1 MIQINI
7 RGMLTREP
15 DPFCEQSY
23 SEIREALDH
32 ALAGDDE
39 IMLDIDSHGGD
50 SIGVKALADYV
61 YQHRDRIAAHV
72 SGVCASAA
80 YYIAAACKRI
90 TAAEDAIVGSV
101 GTIGWPPDV
110 GDAKVAT
117 LSPLKNS
124 GDDLQ
129 DILDDGCERFLRDI
143 ARYRNFSGDL
153 SEIAQKV
160 GAGAMLTAREA
171 LSRGLIDEVT
181 MDDEVNKTELDVEGI
196 AAMLPKLLEKIDQLA
211 EKVDSA
217 DERVGL
223 LEQRLDEL
231 KKVDENEAA
240 AACEDDETKSEDVV
254 EDDAD
259 DKDKDKDEIMAC
271 VIDAAKAAGLIRA
284 ADETFARRLAMASP
298 ALFRDF
304 LTSRP
309 KASTSTAKLS
319 MAAKSHEP
327 VAKTR
332 NERAKQIMKAKGCD
346 YATALAECMKG
357 E

>member
-1 MIQINI
+1 MIKINI

-23 SEIREALDH
+23 VEIKEALDK

-39 IMLDIDSHGGD
+39 ITLDIDSHGGD
-50 SIGVKALADYV
+50 SIGVKALADHV
-61 YQHRDRIAAHV
+61 FQHRDRISAHV

-80 YYIAAACKRI
+80 YYIAAATKRI

-101 GTIGWPPDV
+101 GTIGWPPDIA
-110 GDAKVAT
+110 DAKVAT

-124 GDDLQ
+124 GEDLQ
-129 DILDDGCERFLRDI
+129 AILDDGCERFLRDI

-171 LSRGLIDEVT
+171 LSRGLIDEVNN

-196 AAMLPKLLEKIDQLA
+196 AAMLPKLLEKIDQIA

-240 AACEDDETKSEDVV
+240 AACEDDESKSEDVV
-254 EDDAD
+254 EDGD
-259 DKDKDKDEIMAC
+259 DKDKDEIMAC

-304 LTSRP
+304 IKSRP
-309 KASTSTAKLS
+309 AAGSTSAKLS

-332 NERAKQIMKAKGCD
+332 NERAKQIMQMKGCD
-346 YATALAECMKG
+346 YATALAECIGK

>member
-1 MIQINI
+1 MIRINI

-39 IMLDIDSHGGD
+39 IVLDIDSHGGD

-61 YQHRDRIAAHV
+61 FANRDRISAHV

-80 YYIAAACKRI
+80 YYIAAATRRI

-124 GDDLQ
+124 GEDLQ
-129 DILDDGCERFLRDI
+129 AILDDGCERFLRDV
-143 ARYRNFSGDL
+143 ARYRNLSGSL
-153 SEIAQKV
+153 EEIAQQV

-171 LSRGLIDEVT
+171 LSRQLIDEVT

-240 AACEDDETKSEDVV
+240 AACEDDESKSEDVV
-254 EDDAD
+254 DDVVD
-259 DKDKDKDEIMAC
+259 DDKDKDEIMAC

-309 KASTSTAKLS
+309 RAGATSAKLS

-332 NERAKQIMKAKGCD
+332 NERAKQIMQAKGCD
-346 YATALAECMKG
+346 YATALAECITK

>member
-1 MIQINI
+1 MNKINI
-7 RGMLTREP
+7 RGLLTREP

-23 SEIREALDH
+23 AEIRESIEK

-39 IMLDIDSHGGD
+39 ILLDIDSHGGD

-61 YQHRDRIAAHV
+61 YDNRERITAHV

-80 YYIAAACKRI
+80 YYIAAATKRI

-101 GTIGWPPDV
+101 GTIGWPPDL

-124 GDDLQ
+124 GEDLQ
-129 DILDDGCERFLRDI
+129 TILDDSCERFLRDV
-143 ARYRNFSGDL
+143 ARYRGFSGDL
-153 SEIAQKV
+153 DEIAKQV
-160 GAGAMLTAREA
+160 GAGAMLTARDA
-171 LSRGLIDEVT
+171 LSHNLIDEVMT
-181 MDDEVNKTELDVEGI
+181 MDDELNKNELDVEGI
-196 AAMLPKLLEKIDQLA
+196 AAMLPKLLEKIDAIA

-240 AACEDDETKSEDVV
+240 AACDEDEAKSEDVV
-254 EDDAD
+254 EGD
-259 DKDKDKDEIMAC
+259 DKDKDEIMAC

-332 NERAKQIMKAKGCD
+332 NERAKQIMQAKGCD
-346 YATALAECMKG
+346 YATALAQCIEERG
-357 E
+357 

>member
-1 MIQINI
+1 MIRINI

-23 SEIREALDH
+23 AEIRDALDN
-32 ALAGDDE
+32 ALAGNDE
-39 IMLDIDSHGGD
+39 IVLDIDSHGGD

-61 YQHRDRIAAHV
+61 FANRDRISAHV

-80 YYIAAACKRI
+80 YYIAAATKRI

-101 GTIGWPPDV
+101 GTIGWPPDI

-129 DILDDGCERFLRDI
+129 AILDDGCERFLRDI
-143 ARYRNFSGDL
+143 ARYRNFPGDL
-153 SEIAQKV
+153 DEIAKQV

-171 LSRGLIDEVT
+171 LSRHLIDEVNN
-181 MDDEVNKTELDVEGI
+181 MDDELNKNELDVEGI
-196 AAMLPKLLEKIDQLA
+196 AAMLPKLLEKIDAIA

-240 AACEDDETKSEDVV
+240 AACDEDEAKSEDVV
-254 EDDAD
+254 EGD
-259 DKDKDKDEIMAC
+259 DKDKDEIMAC
-271 VIDAAKAAGLIRA
+271 VIDAAKAAGLIRS
-284 ADETFARRLAMASP
+284 ADETFARKLAMANPS
-298 ALFRDF
+298 LFRDF

-332 NERAKQIMKAKGCD
+332 NERAKQIMQAKGCD
-346 YATALAECMKG
+346 YATALAQCIEERG
-357 E
+357 

>member
-1 MIQINI
+1 MIRINI

-23 SEIREALDH
+23 AEIREALDR

-61 YQHRDRIAAHV
+61 FANRDRIAAHV

-80 YYIAAACKRI
+80 YYIAAACRRI

-129 DILDDGCERFLRDI
+129 AILDDGCERFLRDI

-153 SEIAQKV
+153 SEIAQQV

-181 MDDEVNKTELDVEGI
+181 MDEVNKTELDVEGI
-196 AAMLPKLLEKIDQLA
+196 AAMLPKLLEKIDQIA

-240 AACEDDETKSEDVV
+240 AACEDDEAKSEDVV
-254 EDDAD
+254 DDVVD
-259 DKDKDKDEIMAC
+259 DDKDKDEIMAC

-298 ALFRDF
+298 SLFRDF

-309 KASTSTAKLS
+309 KSGATSTKLS

-327 VAKTR
+327 VARTR
-332 NERAKQIMKAKGCD
+332 NERAKQIMQAKGCD
-346 YATALAECMKG
+346 YATALAECITK

>member
-1 MIQINI
+1 MIRINI

-23 SEIREALDH
+23 SEIREAIDH
-32 ALAGDDE
+32 ALAGNDE
-39 IMLDIDSHGGD
+39 IVLDIDSHGGD

-61 YQHRDRIAAHV
+61 FANRERIAAHV

-80 YYIAAACKRI
+80 YYIAAACRRI

-129 DILDDGCERFLRDI
+129 AILDDGCERFLRDI

-153 SEIAQKV
+153 EEIAQQV

-171 LSRGLIDEVT
+171 LSRNLIDEVSN
-181 MDDEVNKTELDVEGI
+181 MDDEANKTELDVEGI

-240 AACEDDETKSEDVV
+240 AACDEDESKSEDVV

-259 DKDKDKDEIMAC
+259 DKDKDEIMAC
-271 VIDAAKAAGLIRA
+271 LIDAAKAAGLIRA
-284 ADETFARRLAMASP
+284 SDETFARRLAMASP

-309 KASTSTAKLS
+309 KAGATSAKLS

-327 VAKTR
+327 VARTR
-332 NERAKQIMKAKGCD
+332 NERAKQIMQTKGCD
-346 YATALAECMKG
+346 YATALAECITK

>member
-1 MIQINI
+1 MIRINI

-23 SEIREALDH
+23 AEIREKLDH

-61 YQHRDRIAAHV
+61 FAHRDRISAYV

-80 YYIAAACKRI
+80 YYIAAACRRI

-124 GDDLQ
+124 GEDLQ
-129 DILDDGCERFLRDI
+129 AILDDGCERFLRDI

-153 SEIAQKV
+153 DEIAKQV

-171 LSRGLIDEVT
+171 LSRNLIDEVSN

-240 AACEDDETKSEDVV
+240 AACEDDESKSEDVV
-254 EDDAD
+254 DDVVD
-259 DKDKDKDEIMAC
+259 DDKDKDEIMAC

-319 MAAKSHEP
+319 MATKSHQP

-332 NERAKQIMKAKGCD
+332 NERAKQIMQATGCD
-346 YATALAECMKG
+346 YATALAQCIEK

>member
-1 MIQINI
+1 MIRINI

-23 SEIREALDH
+23 AEIRDALDH

-61 YQHRDRIAAHV
+61 FSNRDRISAHV

-80 YYIAAACKRI
+80 YYIAAATKRI

-117 LSPLKNS
+117 LSPMKNS

-129 DILDDGCERFLRDI
+129 AILDDGCERFLRDI

-153 SEIAQKV
+153 SEIAQQV
-160 GAGAMLTAREA
+160 GAGAMLTARDA

-181 MDDEVNKTELDVEGI
+181 MDEVNKTELDVEGI
-196 AAMLPKLLEKIDQLA
+196 AAMLPKLLEKIDQIA

-240 AACEDDETKSEDVV
+240 AACDEDEAKSEDVV
-254 EDDAD
+254 DDVVD
-259 DKDKDKDEIMAC
+259 DDKDKDEIMAC

-284 ADETFARRLAMASP
+284 ADETFARRLAMANPS
-298 ALFRDF
+298 LFRDF
-304 LTSRP
+304 LVSRP
-309 KASTSTAKLS
+309 KASATSAKLS
-319 MAAKSHEP
+319 MAAKSHAP

-332 NERAKQIMKAKGCD
+332 NERAKQIMQATGCD
-346 YATALAECMKG
+346 YATALAQCIEK